1 MSDAKHEKDEAEF
14 KVTDKR
20 RFTADGQERSSTPD
34 APEPK
39 DAPAQQEAST
49 PNPSAQTSY
58 QDAAGPKVPE
68 IDFATFVLSLASSTQ
83 VHLGAVPNPATGVQQ
98 KDLGLAR
105 QTIDILGMIQDKTK
119 GNRTPEEDRLLEHIL
134 FDLRMMYVQAGA
146 GSEEKESQEKS

>member
-1 MSDAKHEKDEAEF
+1 MSDVKHDGDEAEL

-20 RFTADGQERSSTPD
+20 RFTAEGEERPE

-39 DAPAQQEAST
+39 EARAEQE
-49 PNPSAQTSY
+49 PSAAEAPSQEPADS
-58 QDAAGPKVPE
+58 APVP

-83 VHLGAVPNPATGVQQ
+83 VHLGAVPNPATGAQE

-105 QTIDILGMIQDKTK
+105 QTIDILGMMQDKTK

-134 FDLRMMYVQAGA
+134 FDLRMMYMQASSGA
-146 GSEEKESQEKS
+146 DKNSE